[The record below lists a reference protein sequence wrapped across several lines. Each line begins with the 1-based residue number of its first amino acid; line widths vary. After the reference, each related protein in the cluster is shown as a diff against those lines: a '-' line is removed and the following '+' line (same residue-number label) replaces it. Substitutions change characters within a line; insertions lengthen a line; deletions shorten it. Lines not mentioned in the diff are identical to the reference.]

1 MFAKLSLYTTLAAL
15 MFAPIAAQAQKP
27 ADAEKSVEHQT
38 FLKGFNQLSDAE
50 KMLMRTMMVNFAD
63 KQTQQ
68 AVANNPALKDFFQ
81 SIHMV
86 LQKESTI
93 AYQME
98 LQDDVVNVIQHNNGQ
113 AVDTFAQM
121 VTKMIENN
129 MCQKTQ
135 HLHTLKTLGFSHFA
149 VQLTHQGKTLGQSRH
164 ALPDC
169 DTPAQQTND

>member
-63 KQTQQ
+63 KQAQQ

-81 SIHMV
+81 SIHFV
-86 LQKESTI
+86 LQQENTI

-98 LQDDVVNVIQHNNGQ
+98 LQDDVVNVIQHTNGQ
-113 AVDTFAQM
+113 AADTFAQM
-121 VTKMIENN
+121 FTKMIENN

-149 VQLTHQGKTLGQSRH
+149 VQLTHQGKTLRQSRH

-169 DTPAQQTND
+169 DTPAQ

>member
-1 MFAKLSLYTTLAAL
+1 MFTKLSLCAVLTAL

-50 KMLMRTMMVNFAD
+50 KMLMRTMVVNFAD
-63 KQTQQ
+63 KQIQQ
-68 AVANNPALKDFFQ
+68 EVANNPALKEFFQ
-81 SIHMV
+81 SIHIV
-86 LQKESTI
+86 LQQENTI

-98 LQDDVVNVIQHNNGQ
+98 LQDDVSNMMQHNGQ
-113 AVDTFAQM
+113 AADTFAQM
-121 VTKMIENN
+121 FTKLTENT

-169 DTPAQQTND
+169 ATPAQ

>member
-63 KQTQQ
+63 KQAQQ

-81 SIHMV
+81 SIHFV
-86 LQKESTI
+86 LQQENTI

-113 AVDTFAQM
+113 AADTFAQM
-121 VTKMIENN
+121 FTKMIENN

-149 VQLTHQGKTLGQSRH
+149 VQLTHQGKTLRQSRH

-169 DTPAQQTND
+169 DTPAQ